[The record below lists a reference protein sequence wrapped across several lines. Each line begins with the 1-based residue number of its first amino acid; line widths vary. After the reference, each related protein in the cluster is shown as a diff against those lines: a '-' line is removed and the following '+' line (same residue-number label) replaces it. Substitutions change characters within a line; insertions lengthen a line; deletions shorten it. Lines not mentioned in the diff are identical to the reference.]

1 MISISKLYC
10 SRDSA
15 GDSLR
20 YHRPGKPVAVF
31 NCTRRCN
38 LFCKHCYSSSTD
50 QAGEN
55 ELTTSE
61 AYELIDDLA
70 QFGAPVI
77 LFSGGEPLMR
87 GDILQ
92 LIARATS
99 AGLRSA
105 LSTNGTLIDQ
115 ALADKLAQAGL
126 GYAGVSLDGMERT
139 NDAFRGKKG
148 AFQQALAGIGYCRQ
162 AGIKVGLRMTLHRA
176 NVADLAEI
184 FSLVEDQQ
192 IGRVCFYHLV
202 CTGRGENIRAESL
215 THRQTRDALDTI
227 IDLTSQSLSRGCEI
241 EVLTVN
247 NHADGPY
254 VYMRLARE
262 NSAQAQRCLEL
273 LRASGGN
280 ASGISIGAVNWNGD
294 VLADQFWASSVLGN
308 VRRTPFS
315 GIWSDPNQPLLVKL
329 RSRDRKKYLNAR
341 CSQCRWLD
349 VCNGNFRARA
359 EIATGDCWGEDP
371 ACYLTDEEIAP

>member
-1 MISISKLYC
+1 MISISKLYG
-10 SRDSA
+10 SLDSA

-20 YHRPGKPVAVF
+20 YRSGGKPVAVF

-50 QAGEN
+50 QADEN
-55 ELTTSE
+55 ELTTAE

-92 LIARATS
+92 LIAHAS
-99 AGLRSA
+99 AAGLRSA
-105 LSTNGTLIDQ
+105 LSTNGTLID
-115 ALADKLAQAGL
+115 AGMAGKLAQAGL
-126 GYAGVSLDGMERT
+126 GYAGVSLDGMEQT

-148 AFQQALAGIGYCRQ
+148 AFRQALAGIGYCRQ

-176 NVADLAEI
+176 NVADLADI

-192 IGRVCFYHLV
+192 IDRVCFYHLV
-202 CTGRGENIRAESL
+202 CTGRGENIRTESL
-215 THRQTRDALDTI
+215 THSQTRDVLDTI
-227 IDLTSQSLSRGCEI
+227 MDLTSQSLGNGHEI

-262 NSAQAQRCLEL
+262 NQALAQRCLEL

-280 ASGISIGAVNWNGD
+280 SSGSGIAAVNWNGD
-294 VLADQFWASSVLGN
+294 VLADQFWANSVLGN

-315 GIWSDPNQPLLVKL
+315 RIWSDPHQPLLVKL
-329 RSRDRKKYLNAR
+329 RSREKYLNPR
-341 CSQCRWLD
+341 CSRCRWLD